1 MVKSSRAEMEKHRRE
16 IVDTA
21 SHLLRERGESAV
33 SVQKVMGDVGLTHGG
48 FYKHFSSKD
57 ELMDL
62 AAEESFSELIA
73 AMNSVRES
81 AATRADA
88 WSDLV
93 DDYLSGEHRADRAGG
108 CANTALASDS
118 ARAGDGSG
126 MRTAYVRGVTR
137 TLDALKM
144 YQDDP
149 DDSRANQARLQAFMT
164 MVGALTLSRATAGTE
179 LSDDI
184 AAAAKA
190 LLLDADGRLATA
202 PD

>member
-1 MVKSSRAEMEKHRRE
+1 MVKSSRVEMEKHRRE

-62 AAEESFSELIA
+62 AAEESFSELIG
-73 AMNSVRES
+73 AMNSILES
-81 AATRADA
+81 ATTRASA
-88 WSDLV
+88 WGNLV
-93 DDYLSGEHRADRAGG
+93 DDYLSDEHRENRAGG

-126 MRTAYVRGVTR
+126 MRTAYVHGVSR
-137 TLDALKM
+137 TLDALRM
-144 YQDDP
+144 YQDHP
-149 DDSRANQARLQAFMT
+149 DDSQANQARLQAFIT

-184 AAAAKA
+184 VVAAKA
-190 LLLDADGRLATA
+190 LLLDRDGRLAEA
-202 PD
+202 P